1 MSKRVRRAG
10 PGRTVPKLAEAYK
23 EYISESTLRRAIR
36 RGDLRVVTFGGLRIV
51 TPAEERRLC
60 ELLEIPLAAETAY
73 KKESR

>member
-1 MSKRVRRAG
+1 
-10 PGRTVPKLAEAYK
+10 LAEAYK

-36 RGDLRVVTFGGLRIV
+36 RGDLHVVTFGGLRIV

-60 ELLEIPLAAETAY
+60 ELLEIPLAAENYLT